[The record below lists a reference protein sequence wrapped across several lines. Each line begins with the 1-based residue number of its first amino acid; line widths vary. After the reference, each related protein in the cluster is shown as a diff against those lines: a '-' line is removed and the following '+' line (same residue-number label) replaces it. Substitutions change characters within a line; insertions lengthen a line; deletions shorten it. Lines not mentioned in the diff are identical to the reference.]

1 MVVFVVSFE
10 EEMERSLARLFLQQF
25 EATQN
30 KVPLTPH
37 CEFRRPTHLTME
49 LQKIAD
55 SLQEESSSI
64 PPPVGYLSFS
74 FFHSI
79 VATDQRRKK
88 AVEMMVN
95 FLPYLD
101 GQVKNTKA
109 MMLSRMR
116 KKKNDLITTLPSPPS
131 SSSSLSTS
139 SSSGTSSTNNR
150 IQYLEE
156 VQEALS
162 HALSGLQPNPVQET
176 DDVIPPL
183 RPDVEAGA
191 PGVEETIIEAKQ
203 RVPAFRKAMTLPERC
218 LIESSDNSIRVSF
231 LFKQQIMAQS
241 DPVEASIL
249 FQWMRFLQQQAED
262 YQILRRKP
270 VDGYSISFLILDK
283 HLHEFGRGEMEDWII
298 NFCAVMD
305 KECSDIKIQVNAEA
319 RHGTTEFF
327 KAF

>member
-1 MVVFVVSFE
+1 MLVFVVSFW

-37 CEFRRPTHLTME
+37 CEFRRPNNLTTE
-49 LQKIAD
+49 LQSIAD
-55 SLQEESSSI
+55 SLKEETNTM
-64 PPPVGYLSFS
+64 PPPVGYLSFT
-74 FFHSI
+74 FFPSNTM
-79 VATDQRRKK
+79 TDERRKK
-88 AVEMMVN
+88 AVELMVN

-131 SSSSLSTS
+131 SSSSLSTGS
-139 SSSGTSSTNNR
+139 SSTNNR
-150 IQYLEE
+150 TQYLEE
-156 VQEALS
+156 VHDALAR
-162 HALSGLQPNPVQET
+162 ALYGMTPYQFPERDAFV
-176 DDVIPPL
+176 PPM
-183 RPDVEAGA
+183 RPDVELGT
-191 PGVEETIIEAKQ
+191 PSVQELLIEARQ
-203 RVPAFRKAMTLPERC
+203 RAPAFRASKKNTPEKC
-218 LIESSDNSIRVSF
+218 LIEASQNSVRVSF

-270 VDGYSISFLILDK
+270 VEGYSISFLILDK
-283 HLHEFGRGEMEDWII
+283 HVSELGKEDIEDWIV

-319 RHGTTEFF
+319 RHGTTEYF